1 MIATITAAAKM
12 PVKLK
17 TKTVIDA
24 MQSLRLIPSFT
35 TQFSGD
41 VLPEA
46 ILLKNIME
54 EMLYSIETLANLE
67 TFFLGLKPRD
77 GQGYF
82 FDTHRVFP
90 RLPLYVTKPVKLS
103 IIFLE

>member
-1 MIATITAAAKM
+1 MTVITAAAKM

-82 FDTHRVFP
+82 FDIYRIFP
-90 RLPLYVTKPVKLS
+90 RLPVSVTS
-103 IIFLE
+103 

>member
-77 GQGYF
+77 GQGYLF
-82 FDTHRVFP
+82 YIHRIFP
-90 RLPLYVTKPVKLS
+90 RLPVYVYVTS
-103 IIFLE
+103 

>member
-1 MIATITAAAKM
+1 M

-24 MQSLRLIPSFT
+24 LQSLKLIPSFT

-46 ILLKNIME
+46 ILLKNILE
-54 EMLYSIETLANLE
+54 EMLYRYVPNL
-67 TFFLGLKPRD
+67 
-77 GQGYF
+77 
-82 FDTHRVFP
+82 
-90 RLPLYVTKPVKLS
+90 
-103 IIFLE
+103 